1 MESKMVSTEHQKARR
16 EPEVCDLPTKP
27 KNDMSPTLQEKFSVA
42 NFVYK
47 SSCL

>member
-1 MESKMVSTEHQKARR
+1 MVSTEHIKARR
-16 EPEVCDLPTKP
+16 KTEVCDLPTKLK
-27 KNDMSPTLQEKFSVA
+27 KNGMSPTLQENYFSVA